1 MPCCF
6 HQSEWLTQYHSKRFH
21 AEQNTQALPV
31 ATTQPS
37 NTSSDN
43 TDTNTGALPQ
53 TGNSKSNVFVELIG
67 LGFVAIPALAFVE
80 YIRRHQTSGID

>member
-1 MPCCF
+1 MMITP
-6 HQSEWLTQYHSKRFH
+6 SSSASTSAPE
-21 AEQNTQALPV
+21 EQPKTVQALPV
-31 ATTQPS
+31 ATAQPS

-67 LGFVAIPALAFVE
+67 LGFIAIPALAFVE
-80 YIRRHQTSGID
+80 YIRRHQTLGID